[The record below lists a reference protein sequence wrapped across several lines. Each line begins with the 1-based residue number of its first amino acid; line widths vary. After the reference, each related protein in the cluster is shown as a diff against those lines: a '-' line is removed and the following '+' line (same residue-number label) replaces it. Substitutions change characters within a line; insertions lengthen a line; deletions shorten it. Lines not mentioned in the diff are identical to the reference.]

1 MIKPFLL
8 LQSRPEDSASD
19 SEYKAFCHFGG
30 LNSNELERLRLDT
43 GTYPKIDLN
52 KYSGIIMGG
61 GPANFAYDYS
71 EKSANQ
77 IKFENYILPLMR
89 QIIDEDKPFLG
100 ACLGMGALVSALG
113 GKPSFDYGEDISAV
127 DVQLEPASKND
138 TLVCDLPNNF
148 RAFVGHKEGVGSIEG
163 LNNCV
168 VLAKSEKCLQLVR
181 AGQNVYAAQFHPEL
195 DVEGL
200 ILRINI
206 YKYAGYFNPSEAQN
220 IIDKIT
226 KENITEPVKILRK
239 FIDKYAVKLD

>member
-8 LQSRPEDSASD
+8 LESRPEDSASD
-19 SEYKAFCHFGG
+19 NEYKAFCHFSG
-30 LNSNELERLRLDT
+30 LNSDELERLRLDT
-43 GTYPKIDLN
+43 AIYPKIDFN

-71 EKSANQ
+71 EKSADQ

-100 ACLGMGALVSALG
+100 ACLGALITALG
-113 GKPSFDYGEDISAV
+113 GRPSFDYSEDISAV
-127 DVQLEPASKND
+127 DVYLESAAKDD
-138 TLVCDLPNNF
+138 TLVHDLPGSF
-148 RAFVGHKEGVGSIEG
+148 KAFVGHKEGVGSIEG

-206 YKYAGYFNPSEAQN
+206 YKYAGYFDPSEAQN

-239 FIDKYAVKLD
+239 FIDKYALKLD

>member
-30 LNSNELERLRLDT
+30 LNSDELERLRLDT
-43 GTYPKIDLN
+43 AIYPKIDFN

-71 EKSANQ
+71 EKSADQ
-77 IKFENYILPLMR
+77 IK
-89 QIIDEDKPFLG
+89 
-100 ACLGMGALVSALG
+100 CMGALITALG
-113 GKPSFDYGEDISAV
+113 GRPSFDYSEDISAV
-127 DVQLEPASKND
+127 DVYLESAAKDD
-138 TLVCDLPNNF
+138 TLVHDLPGSF
-148 RAFVGHKEGVGSIEG
+148 KAFVGHKEGVGSIEG

-206 YKYAGYFNPSEAQN
+206 YKYAGYFDPSEAQN

-239 FIDKYAVKLD
+239 FIDKYALKLD

>member
-1 MIKPFLL
+1 M
-8 LQSRPEDSASD
+8 E
-19 SEYKAFCHFGG
+19 
-30 LNSNELERLRLDT
+30 
-43 GTYPKIDLN
+43 
-52 KYSGIIMGG
+52 
-61 GPANFAYDYS
+61 DYS
-71 EKSANQ
+71 
-77 IKFENYILPLMR
+77 
-89 QIIDEDKPFLG
+89 
-100 ACLGMGALVSALG
+100 
-113 GKPSFDYGEDISAV
+113 EDISAV
-127 DVQLEPASKND
+127 DVQLEPSFKND

>member
-127 DVQLEPASKND
+127 DVQLEPSSKND
-138 TLVCDLPNNF
+138 TLVHDLPGSF
-148 RAFVGHKEGVGSIEG
+148 KAFVGHKEG
-163 LNNCV
+163 
-168 VLAKSEKCLQLVR
+168 LAV
-181 AGQNVYAAQFHPEL
+181 
-195 DVEGL
+195 
-200 ILRINI
+200 
-206 YKYAGYFNPSEAQN
+206 
-220 IIDKIT
+220 
-226 KENITEPVKILRK
+226 
-239 FIDKYAVKLD
+239 

>member
-8 LQSRPEDSASD
+8 LQSRPEDEASD
-19 SEYKAFCHFGG
+19 NEYKAFCHFGG
-30 LNSNELERLRLDT
+30 LNSDELERLRLDT
-43 GTYPKIDLN
+43 GTYPKIDFN
-52 KYSGIIMGG
+52 KYSGIMIT
-61 GPANFAYDYS
+61 
-71 EKSANQ
+71 
-77 IKFENYILPLMR
+77 
-89 QIIDEDKPFLG
+89 
-100 ACLGMGALVSALG
+100 ALG
-113 GKPSFDYGEDISAV
+113 GRPSFDYSEDISAV
-127 DVQLEPASKND
+127 DVQLEPSSKND

-206 YKYAGYFNPSEAQN
+206 YKYAGYFDPSEAQN

-239 FIDKYAVKLD
+239 FIDKYALKLD